1 MKRIG
6 LIIGI
11 FFGITAVGVAVS
23 PVVSAVDIYQAC
35 KPGDTS
41 VVCQAKNETGAEDL
55 VKNIINILLT
65 VASVIAVIMIIV
77 GGIRYST
84 SNGDSASLSAAKNTI
99 LYSLIGLIIAVFAY
113 PIVQYVYDKATAT
126 PSPTTSQTATD
137 IRSGVA

>member
-11 FFGITAVGVAVS
+11 LFGITVVGVAVS
-23 PVVSAVDIYQAC
+23 PVASAVDIYQAC

-65 VASVIAVIMIIV
+65 VASVVAVIMIIV
-77 GGIRYST
+77 GGAIPPQGFGSPLKARP
-84 SNGDSASLSAAKNTI
+84 SAVIPPGTL
-99 LYSLIGLIIAVFAY
+99 
-113 PIVQYVYDKATAT
+113 
-126 PSPTTSQTATD
+126 
-137 IRSGVA
+137 VADGA

>member
-11 FFGITAVGVAVS
+11 LFGITAVGVAVS
-23 PVVSAVDIYQAC
+23 PVASAVDIYQAC

-65 VASVIAVIMIIV
+65 VASVVAVIMIIV
-77 GGIRYST
+77 GGIRYAT
-84 SNGDSASLSAAKNTI
+84 SNGDSNNVTAAKNTI
-99 LYSLIGLIIAVFAY
+99 MYAVIGLVIAIFAY
-113 PIVQYVYDKATAT
+113 AIVNFVLTQ
-126 PSPTTSQTATD
+126 
-137 IRSGVA
+137 IGVGSE

>member
-1 MKRIG
+1 MKRVD
-6 LIIGI
+6 LMYRGI
-11 FFGITAVGVAVS
+11 LFEITTVGVAVS
-23 PVVSAVDIYQAC
+23 PVASAVDIYQAC

-84 SNGDSASLSAAKNTI
+84 SN
-99 LYSLIGLIIAVFAY
+99 
-113 PIVQYVYDKATAT
+113 
-126 PSPTTSQTATD
+126 
-137 IRSGVA
+137 RR

>member
-11 FFGITAVGVAVS
+11 LFGIIAVGVAVS
-23 PVVSAVDIYQAC
+23 PVASAVDIYQAC

-65 VASVIAVIMIIV
+65 VASVVAVIMIIV
-77 GGIRYST
+77 GGIRYAT
-84 SNGDSASLSAAKNTI
+84 SNGDSNQVTAAKNTI
-99 LYSLIGLIIAVFAY
+99 MYAVIGLVIAIFAY
-113 PIVQYVYDKATAT
+113 AIVYFVFDQITAA
-126 PSPTTSQTATD
+126 PAAD
-137 IRSGVA
+137 A